1 MDSNKSKRVVVYC
14 RVATQVQLDGDH
26 TLEAQSARLHEQAE
40 RLGYEIVGE
49 VSEYEKGTTLDR
61 DGWKRAC
68 QKAVEQKADTLFVAD
83 LTRIARDPIL
93 WMQALRELSGKGVW
107 IQSAAEPD
115 AFRVDPL
122 FHLWLAPRIQ
132 KHPAG
137 CRRESNGSLH
147 SMNYGKLTAG
157 TTKTAIDTVKTVRKG
172 RNHYLPFPNGRCS

>member
-1 MDSNKSKRVVVYC
+1 MDSSKSKRVVLYC
-14 RVATQVQLDGDH
+14 RVATQAQLDGDH
-26 TLEAQSARLHEQAE
+26 TLEEQSARLHEQAE

-61 DGWKRAC
+61 SGWKRAC
-68 QKAVEQKADTLFVAD
+68 QEAVEQKADILFVAD

-115 AFRVDPL
+115 AFQVNPL
-122 FHLWLAPRIQ
+122 FTY
-132 KHPAG
+132 G
-137 CRRESNGSLH
+137 CRQKSNGSLH

-172 RNHYLPFPNGRCS
+172 RNHYLPFPNGRCSS